1 MQIILYII
9 LNNLVIYS
17 ILPKILRGDLK
28 MRGKK
33 DIPTDK
39 QVEKLAAY
47 GLNNK
52 EIAEVLGYDDSTLK
66 RKFENFL
73 IKGRGELKK
82 RLKRKQ
88 IEVAMQGNVSM
99 LIWLG
104 KQYLDQSEKV
114 VETGDYQIMIKRKQ
128 VGNPAS

>member
-1 MQIILYII
+1 
-9 LNNLVIYS
+9 
-17 ILPKILRGDLK
+17 

-33 DIPTDK
+33 DVPLDK
-39 QVEKLAAY
+39 QVQKLASY
-47 GLNNK
+47 GLTNK
-52 EIAEVLGYDDSTLK
+52 EIAEALGYDDSTLK

-73 IKGRGELKK
+73 IKGRGELKRK
-82 RLKRKQ
+82 LKRKQ

-128 VGNPAS
+128 VGMKAKGKAEVE

>member
-1 MQIILYII
+1 
-9 LNNLVIYS
+9 
-17 ILPKILRGDLK
+17 

-33 DIPTDK
+33 EISVDK
-39 QVEKLAAY
+39 QVERLAAY

>member
-1 MQIILYII
+1 
-9 LNNLVIYS
+9 
-17 ILPKILRGDLK
+17 

-33 DIPTDK
+33 DISIEK
-39 QVEKLAAY
+39 QVEKLSSC
-47 GLNNK
+47 GLTNK
-52 EIAEVLGYDDSTLK
+52 EIADVLGYDDTTLK

-73 IKGRGELKK
+73 IKGRAVLKQK
-82 RLKRKQ
+82 LKRKQ
-88 IEVAMQGNVSM
+88 IEVAMKGNVSM

-128 VGNPAS
+128 IGKEVRSEKLE

>member
-9 LNNLVIYS
+9 LNNLVIYN

-28 MRGKK
+28 MREKK